1 MDLKQAQYFVALY
14 EEQSVTRA
22 AQRLHIVQPA
32 LSMQIGK
39 LEQDVG
45 RQLFRR
51 NSRGMT
57 PTPAGDEMYALF
69 APIVTAFTSAK
80 AKVVRSGG
88 QLSGH
93 VAVGHLASLGHS
105 ILPDALMSFA
115 HKHPRVTFS
124 FSEGLTDTLSE
135 AVANGRL
142 DLAITNRPSSHNDLS
157 IEHVLDEEVVLVSPG
172 HTDIGLPERVAM
184 AQVLERQFIMP
195 TKGHGLRQLVTKALL
210 HSRLSIVPVFEM
222 DSFISLATLVNKGNF
237 LTFFP
242 IGIVRSLET
251 QSSIKLRTHHLIDP
265 AIRREMVCATS
276 PRRPLSPAGE
286 ALSQALILAVK
297 EANQP
302 NLSMPA
308 A

>member
-105 ILPDALMSFA
+105 VLPDALMSFA

-124 FSEGLTDTLSE
+124 FSEGLTDPLCE

-142 DLAITNRPSSHNDLS
+142 DLAITNRPSSQNDLT
-157 IEHVLDEEVVLVSPG
+157 IEHVLDEEVVLASPG
-172 HTDIGLPERVAM
+172 HTDLGIPDRVAV
-184 AQVLERQFIMP
+184 AEIQEYQFIMP
-195 TKGHGLRQLVTKALL
+195 TKGHGLRQLVSRALL

-242 IGIVRSLET
+242 VGIVRNLAA
-251 QSSIKLRTHHLIDP
+251 QSSINLRSHHLIDP
-265 AIRREMVCATS
+265 VIRREMVCASS
-276 PRRPLSPAGE
+276 PRRPLSPAAE
-286 ALSQALILAVK
+286 ALSQALIHAVK
-297 EANQP
+297 EASQP
-302 NLSMPA
+302 IPIGTE
-308 A
+308 